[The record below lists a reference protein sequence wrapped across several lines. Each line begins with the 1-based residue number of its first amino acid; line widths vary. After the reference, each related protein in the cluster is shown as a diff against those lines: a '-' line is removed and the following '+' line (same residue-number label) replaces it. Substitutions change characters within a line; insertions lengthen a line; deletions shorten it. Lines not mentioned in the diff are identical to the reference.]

1 MNEVKELIKRA
12 NKYVE
17 SAELLL
23 NSGDFDS
30 SISRAYYAMFFAA
43 EALLLTKEL
52 KFSSHRGVISAFGQ
66 HFVKTGI
73 FPKEMNR
80 WLYDAFEKR
89 QAGDYS
95 FRSVINGDTAKE
107 SLTNAR
113 GFIGEITTYLR
124 NGLYDV

>member
-12 NKYVE
+12 DKYVE

-30 SISRAYYAMFFAA
+30 SVSRSYYAMFFAA

-66 HFVKTGI
+66 HFIKTGI
-73 FPKEMNR
+73 FPKEMNK
-80 WLYDAFEKR
+80 WLHDAFEKM

-95 FRSVINGDTAKE
+95 FQPVIDENTAKQA
-107 SLTNAR
+107 LTNAR
-113 GFIGEITTYLR
+113 GFISEIITYLR
-124 NGLYDV
+124 NELCDV